1 MRETEEKKN
10 IVEQVSLKKWPN
22 DGSMGNIHQLKDI
35 SMRPK
40 LGRGRRTNG
49 TLQMHKNGL
58 RFRYVQKLKIMK
70 NVVNCVTRIDCNYRY
85 SNFVELDSSFN
96 VLYRVISFRTNPNS
110 VY

>member
-1 MRETEEKKN
+1 MLPAFPLFLNFENRLQKEFKASMRETEEKKN

-22 DGSMGNIHQLKDI
+22 GGSMGNIHQLKDI

-70 NVVNCVTRIDCNYRY
+70 NVVNCVTIY
-85 SNFVELDSSFN
+85 
-96 VLYRVISFRTNPNS
+96 
-110 VY
+110 

>member
-1 MRETEEKKN
+1 LQKEFKASMRETEEKKN

-58 RFRYVQKLKIMK
+58 RFRYVFK
-70 NVVNCVTRIDCNYRY
+70 N
-85 SNFVELDSSFN
+85 
-96 VLYRVISFRTNPNS
+96 
-110 VY
+110 